1 MVLVHNRYRYYGV
14 GSMNFVSESI
24 GRIYSALTFS
34 ELKAE
39 WRSIWLDDKWFSITT
54 HQQEQIEHAVALQM
68 MAHRWGD

>member
-1 MVLVHNRYRYYGV
+1 MVLVHNRHCNYGV
-14 GSMNFVSESI
+14 GRMNFVTESI
-24 GRIYSALTFS
+24 GRIYSALTFA

-54 HQQEQIEHAVALQM
+54 HQQEQIEHAVAMQM